1 MPKYQTDYSKT
12 IIYKI
17 CCKDPNIT
25 DIYIGHTTNF
35 IKRKNNHK
43 TMCYN
48 INNNVYIYTFIRS
61 CGGWDNWSM
70 IPLEEFNCNNN
81 IEALIRE
88 RYWIDLLKP
97 KLNCIYPITSKEEK
111 KSQKKNWY
119 EEKKDYVLE
128 KAKKNYEENKE
139 EKIEYQ
145 KEYAQ
150 ENKEKISEY
159 QKEYIEKNKEK
170 LKEQKKEYRAIHKEA
185 SAKAQK
191 DWREA
196 NKERLKEKR
205 NQIIQC
211 ECEHSYK
218 FGNKNKHFKSKIHL
232 LYYEKINNPE
242 KFCQEIRE
250 EEMLKQKEEKRLKL
264 NQQQKKYRETHKE
277 QIQQYKKKHYETHKK
292 EVSDKY
298 KIYREQN
305 KEKITEQQKIYIEEN
320 KEKIREKKNEWYQNN
335 KEKILEKHK
344 ELFIC
349 ECGSEIRKSGIREH
363 NNSTKHQQFILLNK
377 CI

>member
-1 MPKYQTDYSKT
+1 MPKHQTDYSKT

-35 IKRKNNHK
+35 IQRKKQHK
-43 TMCYN
+43 TACNN
-48 INNNVYIYTFIRS
+48 IICNIYVYQFIR
-61 CGGWDNWSM
+61 CYGGWDNWSM
-70 IPLEEFNCNNN
+70 IQIEEHNCKDRREAES
-81 IEALIRE
+81 IEQ
-88 RYWIDLLKP
+88 YWIEKTGASLNKNKP
-97 KLNCIYPITSKEEK
+97 YAMCKENP
-111 KSQKKNWY
+111 QLYKKNWY
-119 EEKKDYVLE
+119 EEKKDYVLV
-128 KAKKNYEENKE
+128 KAKKHYEENKE

-159 QKEYIEKNKEK
+159 QKEYMEKNKEK
-170 LKEQKKEYRAIHKEA
+170 LKEQKKEYKATHKEET
-185 SAKAQK
+185 AKAQK

-196 NKERLKEKR
+196 NKEKLKEER

-211 ECEHSYK
+211 ECENSYT
-218 FGNKNKHFKSKIHL
+218 FGNKNRHFKSKIHL

-242 KFCQEIRE
+242 KFCQEISE

-264 NQQQKKYRETHKE
+264 NQQQKEYRETHKE
-277 QIQQYKKKHYETHKK
+277 QIQQYKKQHYETHKK
-292 EVSDKY
+292 EVLDKY

-305 KEKITEQQKIYIEEN
+305 KEKITEQQKIYFEEN
-320 KEKIREKKNEWYQNN
+320 KDKIRERKNEWYQNN
-335 KEKILEKHK
+335 KEKILEKQK

-349 ECGSEIRKSGIREH
+349 ECGSEIRKSSIREH
-363 NNSTKHQQFILLNK
+363 HNSTKHQHFIQLNNA
-377 CI
+377 